1 MRINTFNQ
9 LVEQGQRHFDADVEI
24 TEMIDVEM
32 EDGHNTVLF
41 KLDNAT
47 GQLDQLAHVLS
58 HCKTQPST
66 ASMAYLIIT
75 ERCFADMAPT
85 LDLYRKRIGSK
96 AFRNLDETNLD
107 YFENVGC
114 EGCFSDH
121 DRALHSSIDL
131 RAELA
136 INVLRK
142 LGINIDVAMNYDFLD
157 IKGLFSCIQYA
168 HHPQIK
174 ISLPALGKAYSSAE
188 LREAIKALHAYHIQ
202 LEQAVE
208 HYKLKRRTKSVSSRI
223 SKSVKQHSIT
233 LRILQGS
240 RWLLAQYVVLAHTIG
255 DEPSI
260 QFTTDSMD
268 MLRTQRLE
276 KWVDAASILS
286 ALDKLKL
293 APAHRT
299 TGYGAA
305 AAGAGLMAAS
315 PAAATGATVDTE
327 GAALLT
333 TSTAKYDE
341 RVLLQETDEP
351 ADEAKHLGAWLGKK

>member
-1 MRINTFNQ
+1 MPISINTFNK
-9 LVEQGQRHFDADVEI
+9 LVEQGQRHFDAETEI

-32 EDGHNTVLF
+32 EAGHDTALF
-41 KLDNAT
+41 KLDNLN
-47 GQLDQLAHVLS
+47 GHLDQLAHVLS
-58 HCKTQPST
+58 HHKTHHST
-66 ASMAYLIIT
+66 AMMAYLIIG

-85 LDLYRKRIGSK
+85 LDLFRKRIGSK
-96 AFRNLDETNLD
+96 AFRNIDPTNSE
-107 YFENVGC
+107 YFESVGC
-114 EGCFSDH
+114 KGCFSDH

-142 LGINIDVAMNYDFLD
+142 LGTNIDVAMNYDFLD
-157 IKGLFSCIQYA
+157 IKGLFSCIQHA

-188 LREAIKALHAYHIQ
+188 LRETIKALHAYHIE

-208 HYKLKRRTKSVSSRI
+208 HYKLKRRTESVSRRI

-233 LRILQGS
+233 LRILRGS

-260 QFTTDSMD
+260 QFTMDSMD
-268 MLRTQRLE
+268 MLRTQRPE

-293 APAHRT
+293 VPAHRT
-299 TGYGAA
+299 TGYGSA
-305 AAGAGLMAAS
+305 AAGAGLMAAP
-315 PAAATGATVDTE
+315 PAVATTATVDME
-327 GAALLT
+327 DAALLT
-333 TSTAKYDE
+333 TSTATYDD
-341 RVLLQETDEP
+341 RALLQ
-351 ADEAKHLGAWLGKK
+351 